1 MHLVQSTR
9 PRKETVTACLDQF
22 ALLLDVPKYRP
33 PWNNPIKIRWQDKF
47 SRWSTCLFFFKQTRL
62 PSQSEKLYL
71 FHLAHRI
78 RQPISKSWIFTI
90 NSNKSKWF
98 WRKKP
103 VGKQDKQL
111 VVIGQMWIFTNSRV
125 PNKRPVRLF
134 RTFCYSRRKRQHCLS
149 LLKNNIS
156 WLKELSFIQNFRVV
170 TEFEFEQDFKSC
182 F

>member
-71 FHLAHRI
+71 FYLAHRI

-90 NSNKSKWF
+90 NSNESKWF

-125 PNKRPVRLF
+125 PNKRPVCLF
-134 RTFCYSRRKRQHCLS
+134 RTFV
-149 LLKNNIS
+149 
-156 WLKELSFIQNFRVV
+156 IQ
-170 TEFEFEQDFKSC
+170 
-182 F
+182 